1 MPEKTTTRRLIL
13 EAVVTCIEKY
23 GIDKVTTRKIA
34 DEAGTNIA
42 SINYYFR
49 SKDELIA
56 ETLSMTITHMME
68 DVFMTIDDAGQPFQQ
83 VLSNVVF
90 YLLDGSRQFP
100 GISRAHLYKAIVE
113 QDKAS
118 ISAQAMIKVFERL
131 VQRAVR
137 EYPDKDPKQLR
148 LALSQIFSSILLSFL
163 SPGFLP
169 LPREYQVTNSK
180 KARLVADCYASQFA
194 AMVLAG
200 GCSEH
205 A

>member
-1 MPEKTTTRRLIL
+1 MPEKSTTRRLIL

-68 DVFMTIDDAGQPFQQ
+68 DVAMAIDDSSQPFEQI
-83 VLSNVVF
+83 LSNVVF

-100 GISRAHLYKAIVE
+100 GISRAHLYKAVVE
-113 QDKAS
+113 QDKQS
-118 ISAQAMIKVFERL
+118 VSAQTMIKVFDRL
-131 VQRAVR
+131 VQRATR
-137 EYPDKDPKQLR
+137 EYPDRDPKQLR
-148 LALSQIFSSILLSFL
+148 LAISQIFSSILLSLL

-180 KARLVADCYASQFA
+180 KARLVADCYASQFK
-194 AMVLAG
+194 AMLGSG
-200 GCSEH
+200 GCAS
-205 A
+205 

>member
-1 MPEKTTTRRLIL
+1 MPERTSTRHLIL
-13 EAVVTCIEKY
+13 EAAVACIEKY
-23 GIDKVTTRKIA
+23 GVDKTTTRKIA
-34 DEAGTNIA
+34 VEAGTNIA

-68 DVFMTIDDAGQPFQQ
+68 DVFLSIDDPGVPFEQA
-83 VLSNVVF
+83 LSNVVF

-100 GISRAHLYKAIVE
+100 GISRAHLYKAVVE
-113 QDKAS
+113 QNKQS
-118 ISAQAMIKVFERL
+118 ISAQAMIKVFDRL

-137 EYPDKDPKQLR
+137 EYPGKDPKQLR
-148 LALSQIFSSILLSFL
+148 LAISQIFSSILLSLL

-180 KARLVADCYASQFA
+180 KARTVADCYAGQFA
-194 AMVLAG
+194 AMIQSG
-200 GCSEH
+200 GC

>member
-1 MPEKTTTRRLIL
+1 MSEKSATRRHIL

-68 DVFMTIDDAGQPFQQ
+68 DVFMAIDDTSQGFEQ
-83 VLSNVVF
+83 VLSNLVF
-90 YLLDGSRQFP
+90 YLVDGSRQFP
-100 GISRAHLYKAIVE
+100 GISRAHLYIAVVE
-113 QDKAS
+113 QDRLS
-118 ISAQAMIKVFERL
+118 TSAQAMVKVFERL
-131 VQRAVR
+131 VQRASR
-137 EYPDKDPKQLR
+137 EYPDRDPKQLR
-148 LALSQIFSSILLSFL
+148 LALSQIFSSILLSLL

-169 LPREYQVTNSK
+169 IPREYQVTSSK
-180 KARLVADCYASQFA
+180 KARLLADCYAKQFM
-194 AMVLAG
+194 AMLRSG
-200 GCSEH
+200 GCL
-205 A
+205 